1 MRKQNGVRSGPP
13 LDRTFFCP
21 HPCAFRVLSPNDKL
35 GAYTRPKCLGARTY
49 CPSSAHY
56 SGEVIITSPTDYDE
70 DGVDDDLNTE
80 IDGDTLVAVQTV
92 VRIVASLDW
101 FSAIGTPLLASIR
114 TDAEI
119 YLNALGF
126 SDLSVAP
133 LPDWR
138 EAKAALD
145 ERAWES
151 TWSDAEDQARSALAA
166 QALDINGEDVVS
178 AAVGYVSER
187 AHDAATNSLNACAAL
202 LGADSE
208 LIEAAAYD
216 ARDAACQALL
226 IALSDEGID
235 HPLALKFRLF
245 EAGRWPL
252 GAVGSSFNLF

>member
-1 MRKQNGVRSGPP
+1 M
-13 LDRTFFCP
+13 
-21 HPCAFRVLSPNDKL
+21 
-35 GAYTRPKCLGARTY
+35 
-49 CPSSAHY
+49 
-56 SGEVIITSPTDYDE
+56 
-70 DGVDDDLNTE
+70 
-80 IDGDTLVAVQTV
+80 

-101 FSAIGTPLLASIR
+101 FSAIGTPLLARSR

-126 SDLSVAP
+126 SDLGVAP
-133 LPDWR
+133 IPDWR

-145 ERAWES
+145 ERTWES
-151 TWSDAEDQARSALAA
+151 AWSDAEDQARTALAA
-166 QALDINGEDVVS
+166 QALDINGQDVVS

-202 LGADSE
+202 LGADPE
-208 LIEAAAYD
+208 LIEAAAGD

-226 IALSDEGID
+226 IALSDEDAD

-245 EAGRWPL
+245 EAGRWPV